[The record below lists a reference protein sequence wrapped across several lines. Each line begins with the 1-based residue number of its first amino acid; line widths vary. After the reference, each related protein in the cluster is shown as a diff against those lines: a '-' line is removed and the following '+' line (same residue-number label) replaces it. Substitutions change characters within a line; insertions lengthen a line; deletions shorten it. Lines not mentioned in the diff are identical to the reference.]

1 MSFEATQAVWKH
13 SKQSRAAFLLLL
25 TIADY
30 VNEKKGG
37 VAWAG
42 VPRLADAARMSERQV
57 QRLTRVLENSG
68 ELQVLRHQGPHG
80 TNLYKVCLPKNVVVP
95 VAGDTGDT
103 SDNPGAVLVTPE
115 TRIGANDVTQSVNE
129 PLFERTPVVPKG
141 ELEFWIQVCF
151 DCFRQPVRQVRE
163 YVVRRLQLGVPTLDR
178 GHAKSL
184 VDFYRSEP
192 LDSKLPLFSSRKHS
206 VERLLLDL
214 PRQLALAVQAFPPK
228 KKKVHD
234 FTIEDVHQ
242 YLRRKYDDCLV
253 PASLE
258 DFDKRWEWETIRGD
272 VYAAMRN
279 RKSPQVEQNNAE
291 SEARQTA
298 GAGKKEPP
306 RWREFFQSKYRID
319 VAWPDSFDDLADDLR
334 HEYECEYEHFLA
346 QSKDRGAKVSSDEN

>member
-1 MSFEATQAVWKH
+1 MALRMSFEALNAVWDR
-13 SKQSRAAFLLLL
+13 STRRRTELLVLL
-25 TIADY
+25 AIADY
-30 VNEKKGG
+30 VNAEKG
-37 VAWAG
+37 VAWPG
-42 VPRLADAARMSERQV
+42 VPNLAKKARLSERQL
-57 QRLTRVLENSG
+57 QRIIRILERSG
-68 ELQVLRHQGPHG
+68 ELQVSRAAGPGG
-80 TNLYKVCLPKNVVVP
+80 TNLYSICLSAENTGKGEDI
-95 VAGDTGDT
+95 VAGDKSSNQAVSSASSKGDT
-103 SDNPGAVLVTPE
+103 PA
-115 TRIGANDVTQSVNE
+115 TQSLNE
-129 PLFERTPVVPKG
+129 PILERTPVVPKG

-151 DCFRQPVRQVRE
+151 DCFRQPVRHVRE

-242 YLRRKYDDCLV
+242 YLRRKYGDCLV

-258 DFDKRWEWETIRGD
+258 DLDESWEWETIRGE

-279 RKSPQVEQNNAE
+279 RKSSQVEQKNAE
-291 SEARQTA
+291 SEARQTD

-306 RWREFFQSKYRID
+306 RWREFFRWKY
-319 VAWPDSFDDLADDLR
+319 PECLLPKSFDTLSFELR
-334 HEYECEYEHFLA
+334 GEYQREHQNFLA
-346 QSKDRGAKVSSDEN
+346 QTGETGAKVTLR